1 MVRFFQMKGVVM
13 ETRRAMFAGSW
24 YPGTASECEREIQQF
39 LKEGLS
45 AQVDKPVGGIVPHA
59 GWMFSGSIA
68 CNVINNMKNGGSPD
82 TIVIF
87 GKHMRPSA
95 PLTILAEGAWET
107 PFGDI
112 EIDDKLANELI
123 PLHRFSVE
131 TPGAGTPDNTIELQL
146 PFIKY
151 FFPEARIV
159 PIGAPPNE
167 IAAAVGKSAAQI
179 SRDLDIR
186 LKTVGSTDLTHY
198 GVNYGFMPR
207 GTGPDAVEW
216 VKNENDKRVVDA
228 MLQMDESRVVQEGL
242 ENQNACCPGAAA
254 AAIALGKTMGSK
266 QGHLLKYATSYD
278 VNPGSS
284 FVGYAGIVF

>member
-1 MVRFFQMKGVVM
+1 M
-13 ETRRAMFAGSW
+13 EKRRAMFAGSW
-24 YPGTASECEREIQQF
+24 YPGSASECEGEIQQF

-45 AQVDKPVGGIVPHA
+45 VPVDKPVGGIVPHA
-59 GWMFSGSIA
+59 GWIFSGSIA
-68 CNVINNMKNGGSPD
+68 CNVINNMKNGVETD

-112 EIDDKLANELI
+112 EIDDKLAKELI
-123 PLHRFSVE
+123 SQHRFSVE
-131 TPGAGTPDNTIELQL
+131 TPGGGTPDNTIELQL

-186 LKTVGSTDLTHY
+186 VKTVGSTDLTHY
-198 GVNYGFMPR
+198 GANYGFMPK

-254 AAIALGKTMGSK
+254 AAMSLGKTLGSK